1 MVHAWIAGE
10 PVTIDDGI
18 AEAARLLAASRQPLI
33 AGLGTDVAGARAAA
47 TLAKQLGAIVDHMH
61 ADVLLRNLEVMRS
74 SGVLLTTCSEASVR
88 ADIVLLIGPGLDGA
102 WLQLPGRLFEPR
114 RNSGGPNIE
123 RRIYCLCPARDLKI
137 ASLEKIT
144 TVTVG
149 KRRDELSPLLAAL
162 RARVAGRPI
171 GKAGVSSK
179 KLDEVAAAL
188 KEARYGVAIWSAAV
202 LDALTIEMVCG
213 LVDDL
218 NATTRFAGLP
228 LAPDDN
234 AVGVM
239 QTCAWMTGAPMRSR
253 LGPGL
258 PQHDP
263 WLFDSRRLVATG
275 EVDCVVW
282 ISAYRAATAE
292 WRGTPAVIALTA
304 GQADFAAPPRV
315 HIEIGRPGIDHDGV
329 AYLPSIGTLGLVEA
343 REPSS
348 LISAADAIS
357 RIAVSLLG
365 AGDRA
370 C

>member
-18 AEAARLLAASRQPLI
+18 AEAARLLGASRQPLI

-47 TLAKQLGAIVDHMH
+47 SLAKQVGAIVDHMH

-74 SGVLLTTCSEASVR
+74 SGVLLTTCGEASVR
-88 ADIVLLIGPGLDGA
+88 ADIVLLVGPGLDEA
-102 WLQLPGRLFEPR
+102 WSQLPGRLFEPF
-114 RNSGGPNIE
+114 RNSAGDNVE
-123 RRIYCLCPARDLKI
+123 RRIYSLCPGRDSEIASPKKI
-137 ASLEKIT
+137 A
-144 TVTVG
+144 TVTIG
-149 KRRDELSPLLAAL
+149 RRRDELSPLLGAL

-188 KEARYGVAIWSAAV
+188 KAARYGVAIWSAAA
-202 LDALTIEMVCG
+202 LDVLTIEMVCG

-234 AVGVM
+234 AIGVM
-239 QTCAWMTGAPMRSR
+239 QTCAWITGAPIRSR
-253 LGPGL
+253 LGSGL
-258 PQHDP
+258 PLHDP
-263 WLFDSRRLVATG
+263 WLFDSRRLVAAG

-282 ISAYRAATAE
+282 ISAYRAAALA
-292 WRGTPAVIALTA
+292 WRGPPPVIALTA
-304 GQADFAAPPRV
+304 GQADFATPPRV
-315 HIEIGRPGIDHDGV
+315 RIEIGRPGIDHGGV

-343 REPSS
+343 KEPSS
-348 LISAADAIS
+348 LISAAEAIS
-357 RIAVSLLG
+357 RIAASLPG
-365 AGDRA
+365 TGERA